1 MAAETLGPV
10 GREHNASSQMYV
22 KRVAKGANA
31 VSLGGFPSL
40 FLQSFKE
47 PTPTFARLTAWD
59 KAVLPQT
66 PLKPRTAMVFRESFG
81 VTAAI
86 HFSNGA
92 RIPIRVTEGWR
103 WNREC
108 WRINQLPH

>member
-22 KRVAKGANA
+22 KHVAKGANA

-59 KAVLPQT
+59 KAVLPET
-66 PLKPRTAMVFRESFG
+66 PLKPRTAMDCNGLQGKLRGDCCHSLFKWGSHPYQGDGGMALEQG
-81 VTAAI
+81 VL
-86 HFSNGA
+86 
-92 RIPIRVTEGWR
+92 ED
-103 WNREC
+103 
-108 WRINQLPH
+108 